1 MKNIIATLERSDDLW
16 LAYGIAS
23 LELENIE
30 LKGINNIEYLN
41 ELLKTETY
49 DISSFT
55 TNEEYLNLA
64 NELALTIIPKWDK
77 DSLPVATMSEKV
89 HYIRD
94 LILLKFVYDVSK
106 TKSHFI

>member
-1 MKNIIATLERSDDLW
+1 MLERSDDLW

-30 LKGINNIEYLN
+30 LKEINNIEYLN

-49 DISSFT
+49 DISGFT
-55 TNEEYLNLA
+55 TNEEYLHLA
-64 NELALTIIPKWDK
+64 NELALTIIPKWNE
-77 DSLPVATMSEKV
+77 DSLPVATMAEKA

-94 LILLKFVYDVSK
+94 LILLRFIYHVSK
-106 TKSHFI
+106 TKSHLI